1 MHGQHAPLLDSS
13 CPLTAAELDAI
24 TATMPLTA
32 RYSIPDGAFDDWAL
46 LFRDHYLEHSVG
58 FVLAAERSGLPP
70 EWIFTMAK
78 GDRTRNRERIHSTF
92 LARGHRSTVFDNA
105 WIDTDPGATRD
116 DAGQAELVSAQ
127 VDEFIAAARS
137 SGRKILAID
146 DGGLLARG
154 YGRPGTAHPVD
165 AALELTV
172 SGLKRITAA
181 GPLGVPV
188 WNMARS
194 MVKTRLGYPE
204 IADSCLRRL
213 RALLPTVKVI
223 GRSVLL
229 LGFGTLGSRLAPL
242 LRAQGCRVCIVD
254 TDIIAL
260 ITAAEAGYC
269 AHRTA
274 AEALLCARPFAVL
287 GTTGEVALTRADLDQ
302 LPDGV
307 YLAPFATRDFSVL
320 RTPDLASLAT
330 DLPGTGRRYA
340 LPGGP
345 AFVLLGDGRSMNLFE
360 ADSIPNQGYDAYR
373 AGTLIAARTL
383 CRSIGEQLPG
393 VHTEAADAAIAA
405 AGLYD
410 AYFDLYLS
418 ARAAS
423 AGELAA
429 AQRRAGLSARERQ
442 HACVVGYGAA
452 GRLHADILS
461 EAGMRVTVID
471 PKHHQSP
478 AVPLPVYASVEALDA
493 AAAGPA
499 DLWSV
504 CAPTGDHLSL
514 LRQILDRDPN
524 AGVLLEKPACHGH
537 EIPDFEHLLNAHP
550 QARIVVNDQ
559 YSHSAALS
567 RLGALIGELAPGQ
580 PIDHITVTFTKDRQQ
595 DISTGRFVDRTYGVL
610 GYEWLHMLA
619 VVRQILPSNLVA
631 DYLAADPARS
641 DLYATYDERLF
652 VSSLT
657 ERSTLGNGA
666 QRVYLELASSI
677 TGPLIPLAALPAPGG
692 RWQRA
697 LRADDDRHRHVTVH
711 AGSIRFSLHLEP
723 VTAPGGWQ
731 LDRNQH
737 RLTADQKGNVV
748 FDQIIDDSPMHT
760 SIRHAVTALRADAQ
774 LPRPDL
780 APLRRIAALA
790 ATLREHETTETAEH
804 APVPAAAM
812 PAPAPPARS

>member
-13 CPLTAAELDAI
+13 CSLTDAELDAI

-32 RYSIPDGAFDDWAL
+32 RYAIPDGAFDGWAL

-58 FVLAAERSGLPP
+58 FVLAAERSGVPP
-70 EWIFTMAK
+70 EWVFTMAK

-92 LARGHRSTVFDNA
+92 LARGYRSTVFDNA
-105 WIDTDPGATRD
+105 WIDVDPGATRD
-116 DAGQAELVSAQ
+116 DADQAELVSGQ
-127 VDEFIAAARS
+127 VDEFIKAARS
-137 SGRKILAID
+137 SGRKILAVD

-154 YGRPGTAHPVD
+154 YGRPGNAHVD

-181 GPLGVPV
+181 GPLAVPV

-194 MVKTRLGYPE
+194 MVKTQLGYPE
-204 IADSCLRRL
+204 IADSCLRRF

-229 LGFGTLGSRLAPL
+229 LGFGTLGSRLAPM
-242 LRAQGCRVCIVD
+242 LRAQGCRVCVVD

-260 ITAAEAGYC
+260 ITAAENGYC
-269 AHRTA
+269 AHRAA
-274 AEALLCARPFAVL
+274 AEALRCARPFAVL

-320 RTPDLASLAT
+320 RTPGLASLAT

-345 AFVLLGDGRSMNLFE
+345 AFILLGDGRSMNLFE

-373 AGTLIAARTL
+373 AGTLIAARAL
-383 CRSIGEQLPG
+383 CRSIGAQLPG
-393 VHTEAADAAIAA
+393 VHAEAADAAIAA

-418 ARAAS
+418 TRAGFVA
-423 AGELAA
+423 ELAA
-429 AQRRAGLSARERQ
+429 PRPRTGLSAQERR

-452 GRLHADILS
+452 GRLHAGILS

-471 PKHHQSP
+471 PKHDQSP
-478 AVPLPVYASVEALDA
+478 AVPPPVYESVEALDA
-493 AAAGPA
+493 ATGSP

-524 AGVLLEKPACHGH
+524 ARILLEKPACYGH
-537 EIPDFEHLLNAHP
+537 EIPDFEHLLNIHP
-550 QARIVVNDQ
+550 HARIVVNDQ
-559 YSHSAALS
+559 YRHSRALS

-580 PIDHITVTFTKDRQQ
+580 PIDHITVTFTKDRRQ
-595 DISTGRFVDRTYGVL
+595 DISTGRFVDRIYGVL

-631 DYLAADPARS
+631 GYLAADPARS

-657 ERSTLGNGA
+657 ERSTLGNEA
-666 QRVYLELASSI
+666 QCVYLELASSI
-677 TGPLIPLAALPAPGG
+677 TEPLIPVVAPPAPGG

-697 LRADDDRHRHVTVH
+697 LRADNDRHRHVTVH
-711 AGSIRFSLHLEP
+711 AGSTRFSLHLEP

-737 RLTADQKGNVV
+737 RLTADQKGTLV

-790 ATLREHETTETAEH
+790 ATLSKHEMTTEPGEH
-804 APVPAAAM
+804 APGASAAAM
-812 PAPAPPARS
+812 PAPAPSAPS

>member
-13 CPLTAAELDAI
+13 CSLTDAELDAI

-32 RYSIPDGAFDDWAL
+32 RYSIQDGAFDGWAL

-58 FVLAAERSGLPP
+58 FVLAAEHSGLPP
-70 EWIFTMAK
+70 EWIFALAK

-92 LARGHRSTVFDNA
+92 LARGYRSTVFDNA
-105 WIDTDPGATRD
+105 WIDVDPGATRD
-116 DAGQAELVSAQ
+116 DADQAELVSGQ
-127 VDEFIAAARS
+127 VDEFIVAARS
-137 SGRKILAID
+137 SGRKVLAID

-154 YGRPGTAHPVD
+154 YGQRGTAHGVD

-181 GPLGVPV
+181 GPLGIPV

-194 MVKTRLGYPE
+194 TVKTRLGYPE
-204 IADSCLRRL
+204 IADSCLRRF

-223 GRSVLL
+223 GRGVLL
-229 LGFGTLGSRLAPL
+229 LGFGTLGSRLAPM

-274 AEALLCARPFAVL
+274 AEALRCARPFAVL

-302 LPDGV
+302 LPDGA

-320 RTPDLASLAT
+320 RTPGLASLAT
-330 DLPGTGRRYA
+330 DLPGVGRRYA
-340 LPGGP
+340 VPGGP
-345 AFVLLGDGRSMNLFE
+345 AFILLGDGRSMNLFE

-373 AGTLIAARTL
+373 AGTLIAARAL
-383 CRSIGEQLPG
+383 CSTIGEQLPG
-393 VHTEAADAAIAA
+393 VSTEAADAAIAA

-418 ARAAS
+418 SRAGS
-423 AGELAA
+423 AAELAA
-429 AQRRAGLSARERQ
+429 PGPRTGLSARERR

-452 GRLHADILS
+452 GRLHADILGG
-461 EAGMRVTVID
+461 AGMRVTIID
-471 PKHHQSP
+471 PKHHQNP
-478 AVPLPVYASVEALDA
+478 AVPLPVYASVEALA

-499 DLWSV
+499 DLWSI
-504 CAPTGDHLSL
+504 CAPTGDHLPL

-524 AGVLLEKPACHGH
+524 ARVLLEKPACHGH
-537 EIPDFEHLLNAHP
+537 EIPDFEHLINVHP
-550 QARIVVNDQ
+550 HARIVVNDQ
-559 YSHSAALS
+559 YSHSRPLN

-580 PIDHITVTFTKDRQQ
+580 TIDHIMVTFTKDRRQ
-595 DISTGRFVDRTYGVL
+595 DISTGRFVDRIYGVL

-631 DYLAADPARS
+631 GYLAADPARS
-641 DLYATYDERLF
+641 DLYATYDDRLF

-657 ERSTLGNGA
+657 ERSTLGNEA

-677 TGPLIPLAALPAPGG
+677 TGPLIPLVAPPAPGG

-697 LRADDDRHRHVTVH
+697 LRADDDRHRHVTIH
-711 AGSIRFSLHLEP
+711 AGSTRFGLHLEP

-760 SIRHAVTALRADAQ
+760 SIRHAVTALCADAQ

-790 ATLREHETTETAEH
+790 ATLRKHKTTEAAEH
-804 APVPAAAM
+804 TPGTGGSDARAGAAGA
-812 PAPAPPARS
+812 